1 VQPLFGDT
9 LSVDDSIPVRR
20 TGDHHAQSIMAALGI
35 EYVQRY
41 EMPGEGRLSWN
52 AAAPRGPV
60 DLAGFTWLT
69 PLERIRRDTARV
81 GPDLRAT
88 WDSAGGG
95 FEIFRNGATVLQLP
109 LDSLVT
115 ALRTEGF
122 PRPDTTR
129 DDLRIRRSARGVTA
143 EVRVT
148 DLNVR
153 SGEPPVVD
161 WIAGWLLVEDR
172 GPP

>member
-1 VQPLFGDT
+1 
-9 LSVDDSIPVRR
+9 
-20 TGDHHAQSIMAALGI
+20 MAALGI

-69 PLERIRRDTARV
+69 PLERVRRDTARV
-81 GPDLRAT
+81 GPGLRAA

-95 FEIFRNGATVLQLP
+95 FNILRDGNSVLHLP
-109 LDSLVT
+109 LDSLIT

-129 DDLRIRRSARGVTA
+129 DDLRIRRSAGGITA

-148 DLNVR
+148 DLNAR
-153 SGEPPVVD
+153 SDDPPVLD
-161 WIAGWLLVEDR
+161 WVAGWLLVEDR
-172 GPP
+172 SPP